1 MGTLLTARL
10 GVPETGEKEIK
21 KKMNRKPIATII
33 LAILLIS
40 TFGGLGNLIS
50 VRGDITYYTLTM
62 NYAPKPMLGAVVPA
76 LAPPVGSDQYT
87 DGSVINITAPAI
99 VSAGTG
105 VRYVF
110 DNWTLYQGPYQNVS
124 YYCTATNPFYGVAM
138 DQNHT
143 AVAMYHLEYQF
154 TVTSAFDTAWVFD
167 PSFGWRVETSR
178 WFPAGTV
185 GVMTGL
191 TVGLVTIEPS
201 HQAVFI
207 DWTGDVSGTYFGQS
221 SACNMTGPKAAVA
234 NWVVQYF
241 LWTGST
247 YTPWGPGTPY
257 APDQM
262 NWYNTG
268 ADVAL
273 TAPHFDNVNPN
284 HWRWVLDKWEI
295 NNWNYTGGFWY
306 VVDTRT
312 TDNIT
317 VHMDQTKLCTVFFK
331 LQYYLTVAT
340 SPSTVPSG
348 VESQSAY
355 VYYGCN
361 ATLTAPLYVADPSDT
376 GARWKFKQWYI
387 AGVIDCLTTTMT
399 IPVTSDWTAY
409 AIYTKQYY
417 LTIKTSPPSILGMA
431 GVQFTGAGWYD
442 DGAGWT
448 VTALNT
454 TIMVD
459 SNTKWLF
466 VDWDFTECGGSAH
479 LPNPVTYVADRA
491 WNGTAIYKKQYK
503 ATYVCDPTLTGYVN
517 LNVWNGWGA
526 AGGEMWADENS
537 LVYWAAGS
545 GPVAGYPADYY
556 FDHWTVNSVDQTQYM
571 NAFNLNFTG
580 PKTTVAHYLAHS
592 AFFMTPQT
600 VMKNVPAYC
609 TTFDVNVTAANLV
622 DLYGVDFNVTWDK
635 NLLELVNVQTYVNQ
649 IWNTYY
655 IAINDVS
662 ILGNYHLVATA
673 LAPTKGFNG
682 THAIVK
688 LTFHVIFD
696 PCYVAPF
703 FANTPINMIVNLLSD
718 STGAAMM
725 PWNVHGSDYTINAVK
740 PVMSLKPSAVNIS
753 QKDMTFSVEVW
764 IANATKMTDYEADV
778 LYDKTLLTATNV
790 VIDDAF
796 LTGPHDIHGYGI
808 YSGAFGWVNIVV
820 QQGAAATPVNGGGK
834 LATIYFKVIKS
845 IFWTTANPILTC
857 PIAFAYWAGQIPGF
871 GSAYTRVSTPC
882 GIIADPNLGHQDCV
896 YKYKPIPGDV
906 NMDGVVNVLD
916 LQLVAADYGSST
928 TYDLNIDAK
937 VNLLDIVLVAINYGR
952 TTP

>member
-1 MGTLLTARL
+1 MRDGNRRK
-10 GVPETGEKEIK
+10 GEK

-40 TFGGLGNLIS
+40 TFGGLGSLIS
-50 VRGDITYYTLTM
+50 VRGVTYYTLAMT
-62 NYAPKPMLGAVVPA
+62 YAPKPMLGSVVPA

-105 VRYVF
+105 IRYVF

-124 YYCTATNPFYGVAM
+124 YYCTATNPFYGVTM

-143 AVAMYHLEYQF
+143 AVAMYHLEYLLTF
-154 TVTSAFDTAWVFD
+154 VSPYDTAWIWDGSGWQTNGNGSIALWFD
-167 PSFGWRVETSR
+167 ADTIG
-178 WFPAGTV
+178 V
-185 GVMTGL
+185 GVGL
-191 TVGLVTIEPS
+191 TTGQVVVGPGHIAEFD
-201 HQAVFI
+201 HWI
-207 DWTGDVSGTYFGQS
+207 GDVSGNYTLPITDPQHSPLF
-221 SACNMTGPKAAVA
+221 NMTGPKTCGAA
-234 NWVVQYF
+234 WLEYYY
-241 LWTGST
+241 LWTDSVFS
-247 YTPWGPGTPY
+247 PWGSGYDPDQEGYY
-257 APDQM
+257 AP
-262 NWYNTG
+262 NT
-268 ADVAL
+268 DVYL
-273 TAPHFDNVNPN
+273 TAPAYDQINPGN
-284 HWRWVLDKWEI
+284 WRWRFDYWEVS
-295 NNWNYTGGFWY
+295 NYNGTAWN
-306 VVDTRT
+306 VVQTLHT
-312 TDNIT
+312 QNIT
-317 VHMDQTKLCTVFFK
+317 VHMDQIKYAVVHYW

-348 VESQSAY
+348 VESQSGY
-355 VYYGCN
+355 FDYGSN
-361 ATLTAPLYVADPSDT
+361 VTLTAPQYVADPSDT

-387 AGVIDCLTTTMT
+387 AGVIDWYNTVLTVT
-399 IPVTSDWTAY
+399 IGPGWNKIAY

-417 LTIKTSPPSILGMA
+417 ITIKTSPPSILGMA
-431 GVQFTGAGWYD
+431 GIQFTGQGWYD
-442 DGAGWT
+442 DGASWT

-459 SNTKWLF
+459 SNTKWVF

-491 WNGTAIYKKQYK
+491 WNGTAIYKKQYR

-545 GPVAGYPADYY
+545 GPVAGYPADFY

-635 NLLELVNVQTYVNQ
+635 NLLELVNVQTYVNE

-703 FANTPINMIVNLLSD
+703 YANTPINMIVNLLSD

-725 PWNVHGSDYTINAVK
+725 PWNVHGSDYTIYAMK
-740 PVMSLKPSAVNIS
+740 PVMYLKPSAVNIS
-753 QKDMTFSVEVW
+753 QKDATFSVEVW

-820 QQGAAATPVNGGGK
+820 KQGAAATPVNGEGR
-834 LATIYFKVIKS
+834 LATIYFKVIKT
-845 IFWTTANPILTC
+845 IFWTTANPMLTC
-857 PIAFAYWAGQIPGF
+857 PIAFAYYAGQIPGF
-871 GSAYTRVSTPC
+871 GSAYTQVSTTC
-882 GIIADPNLGHQDCV
+882 GIIADPNLGHLDCV

-928 TYDLNIDAK
+928 TYDLNVDTK